1 MSSLPLHYKI
11 LLWFVLFSLIM
22 LVLLW
27 VFQTVCF
34 RSVYSKVRVNQVK
47 KCASSIEENIN
58 SNNIT
63 TLVENLAEQNDVMIY
78 VYDTTDSTV
87 RPVYSTDKSFMKIMI
102 YDSSSSSSN
111 DSNSGSSSKSSGSS
125 DKNSSDK
132 KSSDNSSSN
141 KNSDS
146 DESDSNSSITHRQY
160 VSFSTNQLIKGESP
174 YNYYSQAKASDDKTY
189 TRYIDEEE
197 NSEDNLLHKIKGLT
211 PPMDKLNTKGV
222 VYTSLFDDD
231 SNNNYMLIITSQ
243 SSPVDSVVNTLRY
256 QLVTVTFILLF
267 IGVFIA
273 IVAARKISKPI
284 TDTTKSALKL
294 ANKDYDVQFNSTGY
308 LEVTELNNTLNY
320 AATELKKVDSLQR
333 ELIANISHDLRTPL
347 TMITGYGE
355 VMRDLPGENTPEN
368 IQIII
373 DEANRLNMLVTDLLD
388 ISKLQSGATEINRE
402 VFSITTL
409 IKEMF
414 QRYNKLKEQEG
425 YTLDFEYDED
435 IYVNADYSKIS
446 QVIYNLVN
454 NAINYSRTDKHI
466 IVRQSRKDKNV
477 LIEVI
482 DHGEGIDQE
491 HLENIWDRYYKV
503 DKEHK
508 SSVVGTGLGL
518 SIVKNVLDRHNA
530 HYGVKSVV
538 GEGSNFWFELEIANS
553 PE

>member
-1 MSSLPLHYKI
+1 
-11 LLWFVLFSLIM
+11 M

-125 DKNSSDK
+125 NKNSSDK

-146 DESDSNSSITHRQY
+146 NESDSNSSITHRQY

-197 NSEDNLLHKIKGLT
+197 NSKDNLLHKIKGHI

-222 VYTSLFDDD
+222 VYTSLFDDN

-256 QLVTVTFILLF
+256 QLVTVTFVLLF

-538 GEGSNFWFELEIANS
+538 GEGSNFWFELEIAES

>member
-1 MSSLPLHYKI
+1 
-11 LLWFVLFSLIM
+11 M

-34 RSVYSKVRVNQVK
+34 RSVYTKVRVNQVK

-58 SNNIT
+58 SQNVT

-78 VYDTTDSTV
+78 VYDTTTSKI
-87 RPVYSTDKSFMKIMI
+87 RPVYSTDKSFMKVMF
-102 YDSSSSSSN
+102 YDNTTDNNSSSSSSSKDSSSSSKN
-111 DSNSGSSSKSSGSS
+111 SSKSSSSSSS
-125 DKNSSDK
+125 DKNSS
-132 KSSDNSSSN
+132 SSDSKS
-141 KNSDS
+141 
-146 DESDSNSSITHRQY
+146 ESKTPNRQY
-160 VSFSTNQLIKGESP
+160 VEFSTNQLIKGESA
-174 YNYYSQAKASDDKTY
+174 YNYYSEALASEDHTY

-197 NSEDNLLHKIKGLT
+197 NSDNDLLHRIKGNT

-222 VYTSLFDDD
+222 VYTSLFDND
-231 SNNNYMLIITSQ
+231 SNCSYMLIITSQ
-243 SSPVDSVVNTLRY
+243 SSPVGSVVNTLRY
-256 QLVTVTFILLF
+256 QLVTVTIILLF
-267 IGVFIA
+267 VGVFIA
-273 IVAARKISKPI
+273 IAAARKISKPI
-284 TDTTKSALKL
+284 TDTTKSALQL
-294 ANKDYDVQFNSTGY
+294 ANKNYDVQFNSTGY

-388 ISKLQSGATEINRE
+388 ISKLQSGATEINKE

-425 YTLDFEYDED
+425 YTLDFEYDEE

-466 IVRQSRKDKNV
+466 IVRQTRKDKNV

-538 GEGSNFWFELEIANS
+538 GEGSNFWFELETTDY

>member
-1 MSSLPLHYKI
+1 MSQLPLHYKI

-34 RSVYSKVRVNQVK
+34 RSVYTKVRVNQVK

-58 SNNIT
+58 SQNVT

-78 VYDTTDSTV
+78 VYDTTTSKI
-87 RPVYSTDKSFMKIMI
+87 RPVYSTDKSFMKVMF
-102 YDSSSSSSN
+102 YDNTTDNSSSGSSKDSSSSSKDSSKSSSSSSN
-111 DSNSGSSSKSSGSS
+111 D
-125 DKNSSDK
+125 KNSS
-132 KSSDNSSSN
+132 SSDSKS
-141 KNSDS
+141 
-146 DESDSNSSITHRQY
+146 ESKTPNRQY
-160 VSFSTNQLIKGESP
+160 VEFSTNQLIKGESA
-174 YNYYSQAKASDDKTY
+174 YNYYSEALASEDHTY

-197 NSEDNLLHKIKGLT
+197 NSDNDLLHRIKGNT

-222 VYTSLFDDD
+222 VYTSLFDND
-231 SNNNYMLIITSQ
+231 SNCSYMLIITSQ
-243 SSPVDSVVNTLRY
+243 SSPVGSVVNTLRY
-256 QLVTVTFILLF
+256 QLVTVTIILLF
-267 IGVFIA
+267 VGVFIA
-273 IVAARKISKPI
+273 IAAARKISKPI
-284 TDTTKSALKL
+284 TDTTKSALQL
-294 ANKDYDVQFNSTGY
+294 ANKNYDVQFNSTGY

-388 ISKLQSGATEINRE
+388 ISKLQSGATEINKE

-425 YTLDFEYDED
+425 YTLDFEYDEE

-466 IVRQSRKDKNV
+466 IVRQTRKDKNV

-518 SIVKNVLDRHNA
+518 SIVKNVLDKHNA

-538 GEGSNFWFELEIANS
+538 GEGSNFWFELETTDS

>member
-1 MSSLPLHYKI
+1 
-11 LLWFVLFSLIM
+11 
-22 LVLLW
+22 
-27 VFQTVCF
+27 
-34 RSVYSKVRVNQVK
+34 
-47 KCASSIEENIN
+47 
-58 SNNIT
+58 
-63 TLVENLAEQNDVMIY
+63 
-78 VYDTTDSTV
+78 
-87 RPVYSTDKSFMKIMI
+87 
-102 YDSSSSSSN
+102 
-111 DSNSGSSSKSSGSS
+111 
-125 DKNSSDK
+125 
-132 KSSDNSSSN
+132 
-141 KNSDS
+141 
-146 DESDSNSSITHRQY
+146 
-160 VSFSTNQLIKGESP
+160 
-174 YNYYSQAKASDDKTY
+174 
-189 TRYIDEEE
+189 
-197 NSEDNLLHKIKGLT
+197 
-211 PPMDKLNTKGV
+211 
-222 VYTSLFDDD
+222 
-231 SNNNYMLIITSQ
+231 MLIITSQ

-388 ISKLQSGATEINRE
+388 ISKLQSGATEINKE

-538 GEGSNFWFELEIANS
+538 GEGSNFWFELEIADS

>member
-1 MSSLPLHYKI
+1 
-11 LLWFVLFSLIM
+11 M

-132 KSSDNSSSN
+132 KSSDNSSSD
-141 KNSDS
+141 KNSS
-146 DESDSNSSITHRQY
+146 DNESDNGSITHRQY

-174 YNYYSQAKASDDKTY
+174 YNYYSQAKASEDKTY

-197 NSEDNLLHKIKGLT
+197 NSKNDLLHKIKGHT

-231 SNNNYMLIITSQ
+231 SNNDYMLIITSQ

-538 GEGSNFWFELEIANS
+538 GEGSNFWFELEIADS
-553 PE
+553 PEKI

>member
-1 MSSLPLHYKI
+1 M
-11 LLWFVLFSLIM
+11 
-22 LVLLW
+22 
-27 VFQTVCF
+27 
-34 RSVYSKVRVNQVK
+34 
-47 KCASSIEENIN
+47 
-58 SNNIT
+58 
-63 TLVENLAEQNDVMIY
+63 
-78 VYDTTDSTV
+78 
-87 RPVYSTDKSFMKIMI
+87 
-102 YDSSSSSSN
+102 
-111 DSNSGSSSKSSGSS
+111 
-125 DKNSSDK
+125 
-132 KSSDNSSSN
+132 
-141 KNSDS
+141 
-146 DESDSNSSITHRQY
+146 
-160 VSFSTNQLIKGESP
+160 
-174 YNYYSQAKASDDKTY
+174 
-189 TRYIDEEE
+189 
-197 NSEDNLLHKIKGLT
+197 
-211 PPMDKLNTKGV
+211 
-222 VYTSLFDDD
+222 
-231 SNNNYMLIITSQ
+231 
-243 SSPVDSVVNTLRY
+243 
-256 QLVTVTFILLF
+256 LF

-388 ISKLQSGATEINRE
+388 ISKLQSGATKINRE

-538 GEGSNFWFELEIANS
+538 GEGSNFWFELEIADS

>member
-1 MSSLPLHYKI
+1 
-11 LLWFVLFSLIM
+11 M

-125 DKNSSDK
+125 NKNSSDK

-146 DESDSNSSITHRQY
+146 NESDSNSSITHRQY

-197 NSEDNLLHKIKGLT
+197 NSKDNLLHKIKGHT

-222 VYTSLFDDD
+222 VYTSLFDDN

-256 QLVTVTFILLF
+256 QLVTVTFVLLF

-446 QVIYNLVN
+446 QVVYNRVN
-454 NAINYSRTDKHI
+454 NAINYSRQTNILLFVNQEKTKMYLLKLLTM
-466 IVRQSRKDKNV
+466 VRV
-477 LIEVI
+477 LTK
-482 DHGEGIDQE
+482 
-491 HLENIWDRYYKV
+491 NIWKI
-503 DKEHK
+503 
-508 SSVVGTGLGL
+508 SGTDTTKL
-518 SIVKNVLDRHNA
+518 IRIIRVL
-530 HYGVKSVV
+530 
-538 GEGSNFWFELEIANS
+538 L
-553 PE
+553 

>member
-1 MSSLPLHYKI
+1 
-11 LLWFVLFSLIM
+11 M

-111 DSNSGSSSKSSGSS
+111 DSNSGSSS
-125 DKNSSDK
+125 SDK

-141 KNSDS
+141 RNSDS
-146 DESDSNSSITHRQY
+146 NESDSNSSITHRQY

-197 NSEDNLLHKIKGLT
+197 NSKDNLLHKIKGHT

-222 VYTSLFDDD
+222 VYTSLFDDN

-256 QLVTVTFILLF
+256 QLVTVTFVLLF

-308 LEVTELNNTLNY
+308 PI
-320 AATELKKVDSLQR
+320 KV
-333 ELIANISHDLRTPL
+333 L
-347 TMITGYGE
+347 TMKITC
-355 VMRDLPGENTPEN
+355 TPPL
-368 IQIII
+368 IHSFV
-373 DEANRLNMLVTDLLD
+373 A
-388 ISKLQSGATEINRE
+388 STEIPTP
-402 VFSITTL
+402 SAKL
-409 IKEMF
+409 
-414 QRYNKLKEQEG
+414 NKRC
-425 YTLDFEYDED
+425 D
-435 IYVNADYSKIS
+435 
-446 QVIYNLVN
+446 
-454 NAINYSRTDKHI
+454 
-466 IVRQSRKDKNV
+466 
-477 LIEVI
+477 
-482 DHGEGIDQE
+482 
-491 HLENIWDRYYKV
+491 
-503 DKEHK
+503 
-508 SSVVGTGLGL
+508 GTQ
-518 SIVKNVLDRHNA
+518 K
-530 HYGVKSVV
+530 
-538 GEGSNFWFELEIANS
+538 
-553 PE
+553 

>member
-1 MSSLPLHYKI
+1 
-11 LLWFVLFSLIM
+11 M

-27 VFQTVCF
+27 FFQTLCF
-34 RSVYSKVRVNQVK
+34 KSVYSLVRINQVE
-47 KCASSIEENIN
+47 KCASSIETNIK
-58 SNNIT
+58 SNDIS
-63 TLVENLAEQNDVMIY
+63 TLVENLAEQNDVAIY
-78 VYDTTDSTV
+78 VYDTTNSALK
-87 RPVYSTDKSFMKIMI
+87 PLYSTDKSFMKIMI
-102 YDSSSSSSN
+102 YN
-111 DSNSGSSSKSSGSS
+111 ETSK
-125 DKNSSDK
+125 DNSSDSTENDSAEK
-132 KSSDNSSSN
+132 NSTEKSENSSDQDTT
-141 KNSDS
+141 K
-146 DESDSNSSITHRQY
+146 EYIT
-160 VSFSTNQLIKGESP
+160 FSTNQLIKGESP
-174 YNYYSQAKASDDKTY
+174 YNYYAQAKASDDHTY

-197 NSEDNLLHKIKGLT
+197 NDENDKDHILNKIKGHT
-211 PPMDKLNTKGV
+211 PPMDKLNTEGM

-231 SNNNYMLIITSQ
+231 SDNEYMLIITSQ
-243 SSPVDSVVNTLRY
+243 SSPVDSIINTLKY
-256 QLVTVTFILLF
+256 QLMVVTFILLI
-267 IGVFIA
+267 IGVLIA
-273 IVAARKISKPI
+273 IVVSRKISRPI
-284 TDTTKSALKL
+284 TDTTASAQKL
-294 ANKDYDVQFNSTGY
+294 ANKNYDVQFNSTGY

-388 ISKLQSGATEINRE
+388 ISKLQSGATKINKE

-414 QRYNKLKEQEG
+414 LRYNKLKEQEG
-425 YTLDFEYDED
+425 YTLDFEYDEE
-435 IYVNADYSKIS
+435 IFVNADYSKIG

-530 HYGVKSVV
+530 HYGVKSIV
-538 GEGSNFWFELEIANS
+538 GEGSNFWFELETTNP